1 MRKNWS
7 GCTMQRRSKKMKK
20 TRILGFLIFFLC
32 GSLGW
37 AQRQTERPY
46 WFSLEWGKSLFRK
59 GDYGNALLAFE
70 DARRDR
76 RELYTRMEQDLI
88 DLLSIPEV
96 RLLGDS
102 LDQIEPYIAERYQI
116 NAAAALRELYF
127 RVPRASLE
135 GSATRAL
142 EALGHLKY
150 YPEAEYWIGE
160 SYRVEGEL
168 GVALGQYQKAH
179 EQRVFLENPGF
190 DIEIL
195 YKIIDILKIR
205 QNYTEMEKRLLEIL
219 ERDTLWSGGRMNL
232 NTKSAMLKVL
242 ENDGI
247 NRVLMVYRYNNSL
260 VERAHRL
267 LGYYY
272 YTSGRYN
279 RAVEHLMFSC
289 LIQNTI
295 VIEEVIRT
303 QYDFTFISLENLL
316 TQALKRR
323 TLVEYI
329 EGSEYYKTLYYIGA
343 ALYGDGKLV
352 SARRFWT
359 FLSGRTDAGEWGGRA
374 SSQLRSPFVEQV
386 VEMP

>member
-1 MRKNWS
+1 
-7 GCTMQRRSKKMKK
+7 MQHGSKKMKK
-20 TRILGFLIFFLC
+20 ARILGFLVFFLC
-32 GSLGW
+32 GTLGW
-37 AQRQTERPY
+37 TQRQTERPY
-46 WFSLEWGKSLFRK
+46 WFSLEQGKSLFRK

-102 LDQIEPYIAERYQI
+102 LDQIEPYIAERYQV

-127 RVPRASLE
+127 RVPRSSLE

-142 EALGHLKY
+142 EALGQLKY

-195 YKIIDILKIR
+195 YKIIDIHKIK
-205 QNYTEMEKRLLEIL
+205 QNYTEMEKRLLETL
-219 ERDTLWSGGRMNL
+219 ERDTLWAGRMNL

-247 NRVLMVYRYNNSL
+247 SRFLTVYRYNNSL
-260 VERAHRL
+260 IEQTHRL
-267 LGYYY
+267 LGFYY

-295 VIEEVIRT
+295 VIEEVIRN
-303 QYDFTFISLENLL
+303 QYDFTFTSLENLL
-316 TQALKRR
+316 THALKRP
-323 TLVEYI
+323 TLVDYI
-329 EGSEYYKTLYYIGA
+329 ERSEYYKTLYYMGA

-359 FLSGRTDAGEWGGRA
+359 FLSGCPDAGEWGGRA
-374 SSQLRSPFVEQV
+374 SSQLRSPFVEQM

>member
-1 MRKNWS
+1 
-7 GCTMQRRSKKMKK
+7 MKK
-20 TRILGFLIFFLC
+20 ARILGCLLFFLC
-32 GSLGW
+32 GVLGW
-37 AQRQTERPY
+37 GQRQTERPY
-46 WFSLEWGKSLFRK
+46 WFSLEQGKSLFRK
-59 GDYGNALLAFE
+59 GDYGNALLSFE

-76 RELYTRMEQDLI
+76 WAMYTRMEQDLI

-102 LDQIEPYIAERYQI
+102 LAQIEPYIAERYQV
-116 NAAAALRELYF
+116 NAGAALREVYF

-135 GSATRAL
+135 GSATKAL
-142 EALGHLKY
+142 ETLGHLKY

-160 SYRVEGEL
+160 TYRVEGEL
-168 GVALGQYQKAH
+168 TVALWQYQKAH
-179 EQRVFLENPGF
+179 EQRAFLENPGF

-195 YKIIDILKIR
+195 YKIVDIFKIR

-219 ERDTLWSGGRMNL
+219 EQDTLWSGTVNVY
-232 NTKSAMLKVL
+232 TKSVMLNML

-247 NRVLMVYRYNNSL
+247 SRFLTIYRYNHSL

-267 LGYYY
+267 LGLYY
-272 YTSGRYN
+272 YTSGRHN
-279 RAVEHLMFSC
+279 RAVEHLMFSF

-295 VIEEVIRT
+295 MIEEIIRN
-303 QYDFTFISLENLL
+303 QYDFTFTTLDNLM
-316 TQALKRR
+316 AVAMKRSV
-323 TLVEYI
+323 LGDYM
-329 EGSEYYKTLYYIGA
+329 EGAEYYKILYYLGA

-359 FLSGRTDAGEWGGRA
+359 LLSGSSEAGEWGGRA